1 MAMAKGEIKM
11 NTIKVGLCFLD
22 LNDKPIVV
30 KPLKS
35 NWSVDVE
42 NKKELSKSVYRRKVQ
57 TEIAS
62 VLTDH
67 IKMEITDNVI
77 REMLEE
83 LET

>member
-1 MAMAKGEIKM
+1 M

-35 NWSVDVE
+35 NWSVDIE
-42 NKKELSKSVYRRKVQ
+42 NKKELSKSQYRRKIQ
-57 TEIAS
+57 CEIAL

-67 IKMEITDNVI
+67 IKMEITESVV

-83 LET
+83 LEDQ